1 VDCLGWSPSLRE
13 HWGADNGVGGD
24 DLEHD
29 PVLVSEVAEFL
40 GPTLEHGG
48 VVVDATLGRAGH
60 AGALLEAFP
69 TIFLVGIDRDPVS
82 LEAAG
87 THLAAHQGRFALVRD
102 NFSNLSAIL
111 ERLGIASVRGVLLD
125 LGVSSPQLD
134 EAHRGFSFRD
144 PGPLDMRMD
153 PDANLSANEI
163 VNTYAQAD
171 LEAVI
176 RDLGEERFA
185 RRIARSIVSR
195 RPITS
200 TTELAD
206 IVKEAIPAAT
216 RRTGPHPARR
226 TFQALRIET
235 NAELA
240 ELDAVLP
247 ASMEACEP
255 GGRIAAI
262 SYHSLEDRRVKRF
275 FVNEARGCVCPPELP
290 VCACGAKANLKLVT
304 RRPVTPSETEIE
316 RNPRARSAKLRVA
329 ERTSAV
335 SPESASA

>member
-1 VDCLGWSPSLRE
+1 V
-13 HWGADNGVGGD
+13 
-24 DLEHD
+24 EHD
-29 PVLVSEVAEFL
+29 PVLVAEVAEFL
-40 GPTLEHGG
+40 GPALEQGG

-60 AGALLEAFP
+60 AGALLESFP
-69 TIFLVGIDRDPVS
+69 SIFLVGIDRDPVS
-82 LEAAG
+82 LEKAG
-87 THLAAHQGRFALVRD
+87 AHLAAHQGRFALVRD
-102 NFSNLSAIL
+102 VFSNLTAVL

-134 EAHRGFSFRD
+134 EADRGFSFRD

-153 PDANLSANEI
+153 PDAGLSANEI
-163 VNTYAQAD
+163 VNNYALAD

-185 RRIARSIVSR
+185 RRVARSIVNR
-195 RPITS
+195 RPIHS

-206 IVKEAIPAAT
+206 IIKEAIPAAT

-235 NAELA
+235 NAELT
-240 ELDAVLP
+240 ELEAVLP
-247 ASMEACEP
+247 ASLGACEP

-275 FVNEARGCVCPPELP
+275 FVAEARGCVCPPELP
-290 VCACGAKANLKLVT
+290 ICACGAEARLRLVT
-304 RRPVTPSETEIE
+304 RRPIKPSEEEIE

-329 ERTSAV
+329 ERTESV
-335 SPESASA
+335 VPPERASA